1 MTELFKDLMQR
12 FVNEDYDTLLSFAKT
27 SLGKVLPAFEVVDEE
42 NKGMFMVTSII
53 LSAIGADG
61 SLTAIERRFLKDLL
75 GIDDEAVSKMIT
87 MYDSSMAEL
96 TDSFEDNMPS
106 EIKTDTLMLVTA
118 IAACDEKI
126 SSEESAFIRK
136 LMA

>member
-1 MTELFKDLMQR
+1 MASFNEIMQK

-27 SLGKVLPAFEVVDEE
+27 SLGKVLPACQAVDEE
-42 NKGMFMVTSII
+42 HEGMFMLTSII

-61 SLTAIERRFLKDLL
+61 TLTTIERRFLKDLL
-75 GIDDEAVSKMIT
+75 GLDDDAVSKMIG
-87 MYDSSMAEL
+87 MYDSRMVEL
-96 TDSFEDNMPS
+96 TDKFADGMPS

-126 SSEESAFIRK
+126 SSEESAFIRR